1 MKRLEEY
8 TRSEIKSLINH
19 LRDYGRHG
27 KPDAL
32 HKIRVDIK
40 KIKAILAVLDGSL
53 KRFKAHKNF
62 IPLRNIFRK
71 AGSIREPDVLAQM
84 LKQYKVDET
93 VDELTSGDVKR
104 SAAVF
109 KSDVPRFI
117 DIVKDRTKK
126 LPGFSKQVH
135 HDDFSS
141 YLTDKKKE
149 VKSQLYPRPR
159 MAIIHKVRKGI
170 KELMYLSALEDD
182 GKKGEV
188 KFYDGMQDVIGK
200 FHDKQVL
207 LDLLKSKNGQAHR
220 DQLSS
225 IRSECL
231 SDKRE
236 IFRLASEYYKKV
248 ESE

>member
-1 MKRLEEY
+1 VKRLEEY
-8 TRSEIKSLINH
+8 TKSEIKSLINH

-27 KPDAL
+27 KSDAL
-32 HKIRVDIK
+32 HKVRVDIK
-40 KIKAILAVLDGSL
+40 KIKAVLAALNGGL
-53 KRFKAHKNF
+53 KGFRAHKNF

-71 AGSIREPDVLAQM
+71 AGNIREPSVLAHM
-84 LKQYKVDET
+84 LREYKIDWS
-93 VDELTSGDVKR
+93 VDELMSGNVKR
-104 SAAVF
+104 SAAAF
-109 KSDVPRFI
+109 KSEVPRYI
-117 DIVKDRTKK
+117 NIVKNRTKK
-126 LPGFSKQVH
+126 LPAFSRQVH

-141 YLTDKKKE
+141 YLIDKKKA
-149 VKSQLYPRPR
+149 VKSQLYPRPK

-170 KELMYLSALEDD
+170 KELMYLSELEDD
-182 GKKGEV
+182 GKKREV
-188 KFYDGMQDVIGK
+188 KFYDGLQDVIGK

-207 LDLLKSKNGQAHR
+207 LDLLKSKNGRSHR
-220 DQLSS
+220 EQLSS